1 MKSKLAEN
9 IKTFRKE
16 RKMTQEQLAEAMG
29 VTVGAVYKWE
39 SQQSNPDLNLI
50 IELADLFEVS
60 TDVLL
65 GYEWRNGS
73 MGAALDRIIGYR
85 QRAQYDEGVIESEKA
100 LKKYPNC
107 FDIVYQSAVIYSE
120 KGCKQKDQKASFR
133 ALELFDMACRLIEQN
148 TDENISELSIRRQMA
163 RLHLSLGHADTCV
176 DMLKKYNVCGINNAM
191 IGMVL
196 ADCHHQPE
204 EAIVYLG
211 KAFTQSLDDMDAIMM
226 GYANVFFQ
234 KRDYETTVA
243 CIEWLRSTL
252 RPGYPPETT
261 TWFDKYD
268 CVLLVLCAETCCA
281 MGDLGSARD
290 YLTKAA
296 KQAARF
302 DGGDSSKICES
313 KLFAEMGITNQTH
326 YDNFGRTA
334 MEAAE
339 RRVMTDAE
347 FVPQLPAIWAEIR
360 KDIEKTNGM
369 I

>member
-1 MKSKLAEN
+1 MESRLAEN

-39 SQQSNPDLNLI
+39 SKQSNPDLSLI

-73 MGAALDRIIGYR
+73 MGAALDRIIAYR
-85 QRAQYDEGVIESEKA
+85 QKAQYDEGFIESEKA

-120 KGCKQKDQKASFR
+120 KGYKQKDPKSSFR
-133 ALELFDMACRLIEQN
+133 ALELFHMACRLIGQN

-176 DMLKKYNVCGINNAM
+176 DMLKKYNVCGSNNAM

-204 EAIVYLG
+204 EAMVFLG
-211 KAFTQSLDDMDAIMM
+211 RAFTQSLDDLDAIMV

-234 KRDYETTVA
+234 KRDYKIAVA

-252 RPGYPPETT
+252 QSGYPPEIT

-268 CVLLVLCAETCCA
+268 CVLLVLCAEICCA
-281 MGDLGSARD
+281 MGDLESARD

-302 DGGDSSKICES
+302 DRVDSSKICGS
-313 KLFAEMGITNQTH
+313 KLFAEMGITNQPH

-347 FVPQLPAIWAEIR
+347 LAPQLSAIWAEVR
-360 KDIEKTNGM
+360 KDVNQEET
-369 I
+369 

>member
-1 MKSKLAEN
+1 MKSRLAEN

-39 SQQSNPDLNLI
+39 SKQSNPDLNII

-73 MGAALDRIIGYR
+73 MGEALDRIIACR
-85 QRAQYDEGVIESEKA
+85 QGAQYDDGVMESEKA

-107 FDIVYQSAVIYSE
+107 FDIVYQSAVIYAE
-120 KGCKQKDQKASFR
+120 KGYEQKDKKASFR
-133 ALELFDMACRLIEQN
+133 ALELFDRACSLIGQN

-196 ADCHHQPE
+196 ADCQHQPE

-211 KAFTQSLDDMDAIMM
+211 KAFAQSLDDLDAILM

-234 KRDYETTVA
+234 KRDYKTTVA
-243 CIEWLRSTL
+243 CIEWLRSIL
-252 RPGYPPETT
+252 RPGYTPEAV

-268 CVLLVLCAETCCA
+268 CVLLELCAETYCA
-281 MGDLGSARD
+281 MGDLESARD

-302 DGGDSSKICES
+302 DGMDSNKIYES
-313 KLFAEMGITNQTH
+313 KLFVEMGITNQTH

-334 MEAAE
+334 MEATE
-339 RRVMTDAE
+339 RRVMTDAAI
-347 FVPQLPAIWAEIR
+347 VPQLPAVWAEIR
-360 KDIEKTNGM
+360 KGI
-369 I
+369 

>member
-1 MKSKLAEN
+1 
-9 IKTFRKE
+9 IKAFRKE

-39 SQQSNPDLNLI
+39 SKQSNPDLHLM

-73 MGAALDRIIGYR
+73 MGAALDRIIAYR
-85 QRAQYDEGVIESEKA
+85 RRAQYDDGVIESEKA

-107 FDIVYQSAVIYSE
+107 FDIVYQSAVLYSE
-120 KGCKQKDQKASFR
+120 KGYEQKDRKASFR
-133 ALELFDMACRLIEQN
+133 ALELFDMACGLIGQN
-148 TDENISELSIRRQMA
+148 KDESISELSIRRQIS

-176 DMLKKYNVCGINNAM
+176 DMLKKNNACGINNAM

-196 ADCHHQPE
+196 ADCQHRPE

-211 KAFTQSLDDMDAIMM
+211 KALARSLDDLDAIMM

-234 KRDYETTVA
+234 RRDYKTTVA

-252 RPGYPPETT
+252 RPGYPPEAA

-268 CVLLVLCAETCCA
+268 CVLLVLCAETYCA
-281 MGDLGSARD
+281 MGDLESARD

-296 KQAARF
+296 KRAAWF
-302 DGGDSSKICES
+302 DGVDSSKICES

-347 FVPQLPAIWAEIR
+347 FVPGLPAIWAEIR
-360 KDIEKTNGM
+360 KDI
-369 I
+369 

>member
-1 MKSKLAEN
+1 MRSRLAEN

-16 RKMTQEQLAEAMG
+16 RKMTQEQLAEVMG

-39 SQQSNPDLNLI
+39 SGQSNPDLDLI
-50 IELADLFEVS
+50 IELADLFEIS

-65 GYEWRNGS
+65 GYEWHNGS
-73 MGAALDRIIGYR
+73 MGEALDRIIGYR
-85 QRAQYDEGVIESEKA
+85 QRAQYDDGVMEAEKA

-120 KGCKQKDQKASFR
+120 KSYGQKDKKAASR
-133 ALELFDMACRLIEQN
+133 ALELFDMACSLIWQN

-191 IGMVL
+191 VGMIL
-196 ADCHHQPE
+196 ADCQHQPE

-211 KAFTQSLDDMDAIMM
+211 KALAQSLEDLDAIMM

-234 KRDYETTVA
+234 KHDYKTTVA
-243 CIEWLRSTL
+243 CIEWLRSIL
-252 RPGYPPETT
+252 RPGYPLEAT

-268 CVLLVLCAETCCA
+268 CVLLALCAETYCA
-281 MGDLGSARD
+281 MGDLESARD
-290 YLTKAA
+290 YLTRAA
-296 KQAARF
+296 KQAARY
-302 DGGDSSKICES
+302 DGVDSSKICES
-313 KLFAEMGITNQTH
+313 KMFAEMGITNQPH

-347 FVPQLPAIWAEIR
+347 LVPQLPAIWAEIR
-360 KDIEKTNGM
+360 KDI
-369 I
+369 

>member
-1 MKSKLAEN
+1 MKSRLAEN

-39 SQQSNPDLNLI
+39 SKQSNPDLNMI
-50 IELADLFEVS
+50 IELAELFEVS

-73 MGAALDRIIGYR
+73 MGAALDRIIVYR
-85 QRAQYDEGVIESEKA
+85 QRAQYDDGIIEAEKA

-120 KGCKQKDQKASFR
+120 KGYEQKERKASIR
-133 ALELFDMACRLIEQN
+133 ALELFDIACSLIGQN
-148 TDENISELSIRRQMA
+148 PDENISELSIRRQMA
-163 RLHLSLGHADTCV
+163 RIHLSLGHTDTCV
-176 DMLKKYNVCGINNAM
+176 DMLKKCNVCGINSAM

-196 ADCHHQPE
+196 ADCHHQPD

-211 KAFTQSLDDMDAIMM
+211 KAFAQCLDDLDAIMM
-226 GYANVFFQ
+226 GFANVFFQ
-234 KRDYETTVA
+234 KRDYKTAVA

-252 RPGYPPETT
+252 RPGYPTEAA

-268 CVLLVLCAETCCA
+268 CVLLVLCAETYCA
-281 MGDLGSARD
+281 MGDLESARD
-290 YLTKAA
+290 YLIKAA
-296 KQAARF
+296 KQALKF
-302 DGGDSSKICES
+302 DGVDSSKICES
-313 KLFAEMGITNQTH
+313 KLYAEMGITNQPH
-326 YDNFGRTA
+326 YENFGKTA

-347 FVPQLPAIWAEIR
+347 FVPGLPAIWAEIR
-360 KDIEKTNGM
+360 KDINSNE